1 MDQSSKDMIFFCM
14 EFVRDNIYEQSQNVQ
29 CRTWLKT
36 AMDIVEKSGLDN
48 ADFIIGN
55 LKGADAYFSGA
66 DSISTS
72 NNVID
77 KIKMVEGLLK
87 NI

>member
-1 MDQSSKDMIFFCM
+1 MDQSSKDMLFFCM
-14 EFVRDNIYEQSQNVQ
+14 EFVRDNIYERSQNVQ

-36 AMDIVEKSGLDN
+36 AMDIIEKSELDN
-48 ADFIIGN
+48 GDFIISN

-77 KIKMVEGLLK
+77 KIKMVEALLQ
-87 NI
+87 NV